1 MTSHESKA
9 LHSLTEI
16 NKKIKVLQEKCSLS
30 QRMTNLAR
38 SFHLQERRSPTHQEI
53 VMKKFIASV
62 LALVAPIWASG
73 IGPAFAIEPAAIVP
87 EPATW
92 LLLGSGLAGLAAW
105 RWYNSR

>member
-1 MTSHESKA
+1 
-9 LHSLTEI
+9 
-16 NKKIKVLQEKCSLS
+16 
-30 QRMTNLAR
+30 
-38 SFHLQERRSPTHQEI
+38 
-53 VMKKFIASV
+53 MKKFIASV

-92 LLLGSGLAGLAAW
+92 LLLGSGLAGLATW